1 MIRVYIGI
9 LWAGDN
15 TMAVSFDNTITDNFA
30 ELPIS
35 LKLIIRRAGA
45 VIPTN
50 IVMTKLAAVSILF
63 KAFIGILSSE
73 VSPEA
78 RCCF

>member
-1 MIRVYIGI
+1 M
-9 LWAGDN
+9 DE
-15 TMAVSFDNTITDNFA
+15 FITFA

-63 KAFIGILSSE
+63 KAFIGI
-73 VSPEA
+73 
-78 RCCF
+78 